1 MALYL
6 VTGGAGFIGSNIAD
20 HLVKRGDLVRVLD
33 NFTTGKRKNIAHLLK
48 GENFSLV
55 EGDIR
60 DLEVVK
66 KSVSGCDFVLHQAAV
81 PSVPRSIEDPITSN
95 EVNVGGT
102 LNVLVAARD
111 EGVKRVVFA
120 SSSSVY
126 GNQGNPEGTSQRERD
141 KSLDGNQEQTSK
153 KEDLT
158 PEPLSPY
165 AITKLTG
172 EHYCKI
178 FSQIYGLQTVMLRY
192 FNIFG
197 PRQDPLSEYAAV
209 IARFILAMLDG
220 RAPTIF
226 GDGEQRRDF
235 TYIENV
241 VKANLK
247 ACEAKGCAGR
257 VVNIGC
263 GRAYSINELAKRIN
277 QVLQTEIEPVY
288 DEPRKGDVMYS
299 LADISRAEEL
309 LGYRAEVD
317 FFEGLKR
324 SVQWLQKG
332 GVNPDK
338 PEPDSS

>member
-20 HLVKRGDLVRVLD
+20 YLVKRGDLVRVLD

-102 LNVLVAARD
+102 LNVLVASRD

-126 GNQGNPEGTSQRERD
+126 GNQGNPEGTSQRKSD

-172 EHYCKI
+172 EHYCKV

-209 IARFILAMLDG
+209 IPRFILAMLDG

-247 ACEAKGCAGR
+247 ACEAKECTGR

-277 QVLQTEIEPVY
+277 QVLHTEIEPVY

-299 LADISRAEEL
+299 LADITRAEEL

-332 GVNPDK
+332 SVNPDK